1 MARKPKDLVFVALGG
16 VGEIGMNLYAY
27 GYGPEENRQWLIVD
41 MGIVFGNGHP
51 PAVDVFLPDI
61 SYLESV
67 KDNIQ
72 GIIITHAHEDH
83 MGAIPYLWEKLNVPI
98 YASYF
103 AQTLIELKLKETG
116 LYQYVDLYN
125 LEAERPIALGAF
137 EVTPILTSHSTV
149 EPYHLLIDTPAG
161 KVFHSGDWKFD
172 DNPVTQKPIAK
183 ERLKAIGD
191 EGILLLAC
199 DSTNILEQGE
209 AGGEGELKPYM
220 EKIIAENKQ
229 AVYVTC
235 FASNL
240 ARMQTIAE
248 VAQEVG
254 RVVIAEGASIKR
266 MENAAR
272 ENGYFPH
279 IKPFLT
285 SKEAEKYPSS
295 QRLILCTGSQGEPR
309 AALGRL
315 IFGHNQ
321 YMQPQKGDTII
332 FSSKIIPGNEVRV
345 YRLQN
350 QLARLGVKI
359 ITDKDEKVHVSGH
372 PNKREVLELYNLL
385 RPRFALPIHGEYR
398 MLKTHADMAIS
409 EGGCAQSLIAENGSL
424 VRIASGGM
432 EVIDE
437 VYTGRLAL
445 DAGRVLRL
453 DSEVIRSRTKALY
466 EGFLIVT
473 VAMDAE
479 GNLIEHPKI
488 SSVGLMEEEDVADVC
503 MDLATIIDQ
512 EFDNVDDDIW
522 ENDERLAEALRIAT
536 RRYISKR
543 YNKKSIV
550 RIHLIRLENE

>member
-27 GYGPEENRQWLIVD
+27 GYGPEENRQWLVVD

-67 KDNIQ
+67 KDNVQAIV
-72 GIIITHAHEDH
+72 ITHPHEDH
-83 MGAIPYLWEKLNVPI
+83 IGALPHLWEKLEAPI
-98 YASYF
+98 YASPF
-103 AQTLIELKLKETG
+103 AQTLIEHKLKEASIHK
-116 LYQYVDLYN
+116 YVDLFH
-125 LEAERPIALGAF
+125 LEADKPVALGAF
-137 EVTPILTSHSTV
+137 EVTPILTSHSTA

-172 DNPVTQKPIAK
+172 DNPVTHTGVAI

-191 EGILLLAC
+191 EGVLLLTC

-209 AGGEGELKPYM
+209 AGGEGDIKPHL
-220 EKIIAENKQ
+220 EKIIDESKQ
-229 AVYVTC
+229 AVYITC

-248 VAQEVG
+248 AAQKAG
-254 RVVIAEGASIKR
+254 RVVVAEGLSIKR

-272 ENGYFPH
+272 ENGYFSH

-285 SKEAEKYPSS
+285 SKEADDYP
-295 QRLILCTGSQGEPR
+295 RDKRVVICTGSQGEPR

-315 IFGHNQ
+315 IFGNNQ
-321 YMQPQKGDTII
+321 YMQPQKGDIVV
-332 FSSKIIPGNEVRV
+332 FSSKIIPGNETRV

-350 QLARLGVKI
+350 QLAKLGVDI
-359 ITDKDEKVHVSGH
+359 ITDRDAKVHVSGH
-372 PNKREVLELYNLL
+372 PNKHEVIKLYNLL
-385 RPRFALPIHGEYR
+385 RPRFALPVHGEYR
-398 MLKTHADMAIS
+398 MLKAHAELALK
-409 EGGCAQSLIAENGSL
+409 EGGCAQALIAENGTL

-445 DAGRVLRL
+445 DGDRVLRL
-453 DSEVIRSRTKALY
+453 DSDIIRSRTKALY
-466 EGFLIVT
+466 EGFLVVT
-473 VAMDAE
+473 VAMDGD

-488 SSVGLMEEEDVADVC
+488 SSSGLMENDEIAAVQT
-503 MDLATIIDQ
+503 DLAIIIDR
-512 EFDNVDDDIW
+512 EFDNVDDNIW
-522 ENDERLAEALRIAT
+522 EDDERLAEALRIAV
-536 RRYISKR
+536 RRYIGRK

-550 RIHLIRLENE
+550 HIHLVRLEG